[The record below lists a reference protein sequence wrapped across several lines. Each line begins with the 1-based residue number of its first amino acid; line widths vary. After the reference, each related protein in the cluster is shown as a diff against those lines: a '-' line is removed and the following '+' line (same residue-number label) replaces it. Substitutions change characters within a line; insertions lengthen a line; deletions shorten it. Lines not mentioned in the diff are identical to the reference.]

1 LPQRAVTMLQ
11 ALRVFCIC
19 SEYFAQL

>member
-11 ALRVFCIC
+11 ALRVFYIC